1 MNDLTS
7 LSLSI
12 RKLHQLIRDEIINAC
27 EKIAINE
34 LSKVDREEEEDTIYA
49 IDRISEKQITEFFE
63 QEITTEIPVILIAEG
78 MGDRGE
84 IVLPSNIKP
93 EEAKYRIIMD
103 PIDGTRE
110 LMYQKRSAWI
120 LTAIAPNKGKET
132 HLGNIEFAIQ
142 TEIPI
147 IKQHLCDTLWAFHGQ
162 GMEAQ
167 RYNRLSGNV
176 QKIMPHPSTVPTIE
190 QGFAMVS
197 RFFPGGRDILA
208 RIDEDIIAAVL
219 GPVQPGKAHCF
230 EDQYLSSGGQFYEL
244 ICGHDR
250 FVADLRPLLENVLA
264 KRGLTSGLCCHPYD
278 VCTELIAREAGVI
291 ITDQNGNSLRDR
303 LDVAGNITWIGYAN
317 AAIRKQVEPHLQKA
331 LVKYGLI

>member
-1 MNDLTS
+1 MNELTD
-7 LSLSI
+7 LSLLI

-27 EKIAINE
+27 ENIAIKE
-34 LSKVDREEEEDTIYA
+34 LSKVDREGEEDTIYA
-49 IDRISEKQITEFFE
+49 IDRISEKRIFEFFE
-63 QEITTEIPVILIAEG
+63 QEITTDMAVILIAEG
-78 MGDRGE
+78 MGDKGE
-84 IVLPSNIKP
+84 VVLPSNTRP
-93 EEAKYRIIMD
+93 EEAKFRIIMD

-120 LTAIAPNKGKET
+120 LTGIAPNRGNHT

-142 TEIPI
+142 TEIPLT
-147 IKQHLCDTLWAFHGQ
+147 KQHLCDTLWAFRGQ

-167 RYNRLSGNV
+167 RYNRLTGDI
-176 QKIMPHPSTVPTIE
+176 QKITFHPSTVPTIE
-190 QGFAMVS
+190 HGFAMIS

-208 RIDEDIIAAVL
+208 QVDEDIIAAVL
-219 GPVQPGKAHCF
+219 GPAQPGKAHCF
-230 EDQYLSSGGQFYEL
+230 EDQYLSTGGQFYEL
-244 ICGHDR
+244 VCGHDR

-291 ITDQNGNSLRDR
+291 ITDQNGNPLQDR
-303 LDVAGNITWIGYAN
+303 LNVTGNITWIGYAN
-317 AAIRKQVEPHLQKA
+317 ADIREQLEPHLKKA